1 MCYRP
6 ADVDRE
12 YLLEANRLFAAKD
25 LEGLREL
32 YRRAKRDFVS
42 FDTLRAIKNLIEELE
57 AQQAQQEEA
66 QA

>member
-12 YLLEANRLFAAKD
+12 YLLEANRLFASRD

-57 AQQAQQEEA
+57 SQEEKA

>member
-6 ADVDRE
+6 VDVDRE
-12 YLLEANRLFAAKD
+12 YLLEANRLFASKD
-25 LEGLREL
+25 LEGLKEL

-57 AQQAQQEEA
+57 SQEKERVEA
-66 QA
+66 